1 MEEKRDKNRFFD
13 YKVEDYLKDDQ
24 FIQWQLLET
33 EEENV
38 FWQSVVDENPDKKE
52 TIKEA
57 TEIFH
62 QSIRMNDF
70 ALPESENQEL
80 FNQLSQQ
87 IKRNKKKKILV
98 KISAIAA
105 SFLCVISLATTY
117 FIYTQ
122 KNILSDTTHISQSIQ
137 ADNQIKLIKA
147 DATTVFFDEDV
158 DIKYD
163 DKNKMVVNNKE
174 NEIIYKEEN
183 EEKLENKDLSFNE
196 LIVPYGKKSSIL
208 LSDGTKIWVN
218 SGSKLKFPSV
228 FDEKKREIAING
240 EAYLEVASNENQ
252 PFYITTSQFIVKVLG
267 TRFNV
272 SAYNDKTNDF
282 YSVVLVEGKVSV
294 MLDSSEIKLN
304 PDQLFMLKQDIYSI
318 KQVDVY
324 DYISWKDGLFQFKS
338 QELDFI
344 LNKLSRHYNVDITS
358 DHAIRH
364 MKCSGKLVL
373 FENLENVLNTIERTI
388 PITRYTEEN
397 KIIFKKINE

>member
-1 MEEKRDKNRFFD
+1 
-13 YKVEDYLKDDQ
+13 
-24 FIQWQLLET
+24 
-33 EEENV
+33 
-38 FWQSVVDENPDKKE
+38 
-52 TIKEA
+52 
-57 TEIFH
+57 
-62 QSIRMNDF
+62 
-70 ALPESENQEL
+70 
-80 FNQLSQQ
+80 
-87 IKRNKKKKILV
+87 
-98 KISAIAA
+98 
-105 SFLCVISLATTY
+105 
-117 FIYTQ
+117 
-122 KNILSDTTHISQSIQ
+122 
-137 ADNQIKLIKA
+137 
-147 DATTVFFDEDV
+147 
-158 DIKYD
+158 
-163 DKNKMVVNNKE
+163 MVVNNKE